1 MDFVF
6 GNLPDGIEK
15 KDIKRLTQRFKPS
28 EIKFLKN
35 KYSEHSCYECMV
47 SLELSNPVAAFCL
60 EKQFNNFCWKG
71 SRISFHR
78 LIF

>member
-6 GNLPDGIEK
+6 GNLPDGINK
-15 KDIKRLTQRFKPS
+15 KDIKSLTSSFSPS
-28 EIKFLKN
+28 NIQFMQN
-35 KYSEHSCYECMV
+35 KYSAHSCYECLV

-60 EKQFNNFCWKG
+60 EKQLNNFCWKG
-71 SRISFHR
+71 SKISFHR

>member
-6 GNLPDGIEK
+6 GNLPHGIEK
-15 KDIKRLTQRFKPS
+15 KDIKQLTQRFNPS
-28 EIKFLKN
+28 DIRFLKN

-47 SLELSNPVAAFCL
+47 SLDLPNPVTAFCL
-60 EKQFNNFCWKG
+60 EKHFNNFCWKG